1 MILQK
6 KWKLTLIVIIK
17 YKHNKLWNVLT
28 IALKKTRKISLKM
41 FIRATKI
48 QTIYRSDQNWV
59 SLVYNYPEINL
70 KQISKIENN
79 DSFFKLDEEL

>member
-28 IALKKTRKISLKM
+28 TALKKTRKISLKM
-41 FIRATKI
+41 FIRATKVH
-48 QTIYRSDQNWV
+48 TIYRSDQNWV

-79 DSFFKLDEEL
+79 DSF